1 MSESTRSLDQG
12 GTAYDAGSESDTESY
27 KSTNGPPLGYAPRYD
42 HTPPPPPPCHAADGV
57 YGPEHHRPACAQC
70 AFHLRTI
77 DGLQRELRRCR
88 AELTKLHYIVAPDAP
103 PPLERADD
111 RLRGH
116 SSPVMMSRPCRKFR
130 RLDAPVLSP
139 IARVDENNGA
149 IRRRWRRGGAA
160 DKSGP
165 RRLRRR
171 RGPRAG
177 APGLARGRG
186 AGDAAAQA
194 RAAARAAR
202 APAAPVRLDES
213 VTPPSAHRART
224 SPRLPRQVRI
234 LPPY

>member
-1 MSESTRSLDQG
+1 MSESTHSLDQG
-12 GTAYDAGSESDTESY
+12 QTAYDAGSESDTESY
-27 KSTNGPPLGYAPRYD
+27 KSTDGPPLGYAPRYD
-42 HTPPPPPPCHAADGV
+42 HPPPPPPPTPCHAAEGT

-88 AELTKLHYIVAPDAP
+88 EQLTKLHYLVAPNDLP
-103 PPLERADD
+103 PPLER
-111 RLRGH
+111 H

-139 IARVDENNGA
+139 ISRVDENNGT
-149 IRRRWRRGGAA
+149 IRRRRRRGGAA

-186 AGDAAAQA
+186 AGAAATQA

-202 APAAPVRLDES
+202 APTPPVRLDEN
-213 VTPPSAHRART
+213 P
-224 SPRLPRQVRI
+224 
-234 LPPY
+234 